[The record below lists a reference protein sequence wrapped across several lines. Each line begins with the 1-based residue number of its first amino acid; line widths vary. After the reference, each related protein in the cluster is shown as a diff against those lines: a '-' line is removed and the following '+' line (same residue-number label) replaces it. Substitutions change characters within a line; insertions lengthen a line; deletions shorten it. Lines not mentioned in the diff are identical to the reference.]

1 MFVISLFSVTAA
13 CPENSSCVESSV
25 SVSACRCCVNLRRI
39 CVTRGYPDQLVL
51 QLRRLREVGRHQ
63 AHLDERP
70 PEHLVEI
77 PESRKPPGFVPAW
90 VLPREAV
97 RACLESEMGVDFF
110 ECGGQQFVFY
120 ERAGLG
126 QDGLGEEL
134 ERVACEVLHAHVE
147 EVVEHPADLDLDGF
161 YEGELAAQ
169 VFVCGGLVGLV
180 DELED
185 DLAEAVV
192 LREEGALYLV
202 EQAGDALRAD
212 RVCVRSAY
220 SS

>member
-1 MFVISLFSVTAA
+1 
-13 CPENSSCVESSV
+13 
-25 SVSACRCCVNLRRI
+25 
-39 CVTRGYPDQLVL
+39 
-51 QLRRLREVGRHQ
+51 
-63 AHLDERP
+63 
-70 PEHLVEI
+70 
-77 PESRKPPGFVPAW
+77 
-90 VLPREAV
+90 
-97 RACLESEMGVDFF
+97 MGVDFF